1 MKLHEIARQARAL
14 GIVMGENSGNRER
27 QEKLLEMLHFNSGN
41 FYQEI
46 EMDDPLVQTQ
56 EDISTTEDVV
66 GLHSHVY
73 YEIIFIRS
81 GNLQYL
87 IGTRRYR
94 IQRGDILLIAPGV
107 SHRPLFLERLQEKY
121 ARIVIWVSPAC
132 AELLRAQWP
141 DMAELNRLPCML
153 RTGDLPTDSIA
164 AYEAAFRRGVREYT
178 AA

>member
-14 GIVMGENSGNRER
+14 GIAMGENSSNRER

-66 GLHSHVY
+66 GLHNHVY

-81 GNLQYL
+81 GNPPLPDTARGY
-87 IGTRRYR
+87 IAYR
-94 IQRGDILLIAPGV
+94 AWGQPSAVV
-107 SHRPLFLERLQEKY
+107 S
-121 ARIVIWVSPAC
+121 
-132 AELLRAQWP
+132 
-141 DMAELNRLPCML
+141 
-153 RTGDLPTDSIA
+153 
-164 AYEAAFRRGVREYT
+164 
-178 AA
+178 